1 MAQLSDR
8 VKALVQPHLRTLE
21 PYDPNFTPTRVNLSA
36 NENTYDVPA
45 PARALVDEAL
55 AATPTNRYPD
65 PMSND
70 LRDELAAWHGVS
82 RENVIVGNGGDE
94 LLYNFLLAFGGP
106 GRTLVNVPP
115 TFSEYAFFAS
125 LTQTGVH
132 DVWRDPE
139 TFLPRA
145 DELVAAAGEAS
156 LVILTS
162 PNNPTG
168 DVVALELVARVCDAC
183 PGLVM
188 VDEAYGEFAE
198 PAATSAEALLAEHD
212 NLLVLHTLSK
222 AFALAGARC
231 GYVIAAPD
239 VIDALAAVRQI
250 YSVNVLTQAAALAA
264 VRARA
269 EFDAT
274 VEKIVS
280 ERSRVYESLARVEGV
295 RVWPSEGNFVL
306 ARMAGASR
314 VRERLRDER
323 SILVR
328 DFSYAPGLA
337 DCLRITVGTP
347 EENDAV
353 IEALSEIVPEEAARA
368 VATGNE
374 PACATNKEDQN
385 D

>member
-36 NENTYDVPA
+36 NENTYDVPTS
-45 PARALVDEAL
+45 ARALIDEAL

-82 RENVIVGNGGDE
+82 RENVIMGNGGDE

-106 GRTLVNVPP
+106 DRTLVNVPP

-125 LTQTGVH
+125 LTQTGVR

-139 TFLPRA
+139 TLLPRA
-145 DELVAAAGEAS
+145 DELVVAAGEAS

-168 DVVALELVARVCDAC
+168 DVAALELVARVCDAC

-198 PAATSAEALLAEHD
+198 PATSAEALLSEHD

-269 EFDAT
+269 EFDPT

-280 ERSRVYESLARVEGV
+280 ERSRLYELLTRVEGV
-295 RVWPSEGNFVL
+295 HVWPSEGNFVL

-368 VATGNE
+368 AAADIE
-374 PACATNKEDQN
+374 PTAVTNKEDQ
-385 D
+385 DD

>member
-45 PARALVDEAL
+45 SARALIDEAL

-125 LTQTGVH
+125 LTQTDVR

-139 TFLPRA
+139 TLLPQA

-168 DVVALELVARVCDAC
+168 DVAALELVARVCDAC

-198 PAATSAEALLAEHD
+198 PGTSAEALLAEHD

-269 EFDAT
+269 EFDPT

-280 ERSRVYESLARVEGV
+280 ERTRLYESLARVEGV
-295 RVWPSEGNFVL
+295 RVWPSEGNFIL

-328 DFSYAPGLA
+328 DFSYVPGLA

-347 EENDAV
+347 EEDDAV
-353 IEALSEIVPEEAARA
+353 IEALSEIVTEEAAR
-368 VATGNE
+368 VAAAGIE
-374 PACATNKEDQN
+374 PACATNKEDQ
-385 D
+385 DD

>member
-21 PYDPNFTPTRVNLSA
+21 PYDPNFTPTCVNLSA

-125 LTQTGVH
+125 LTQTGVR

-139 TFLPRA
+139 TFLPQA

-168 DVVALELVARVCDAC
+168 DVAPLELVARVCDAC

-188 VDEAYGEFAE
+188 VDEAYGEFA
-198 PAATSAEALLAEHD
+198 AAGSSAEALLAEHD

-231 GYVIAAPD
+231 GYVVAAPD

-269 EFDAT
+269 EFDPT

-280 ERSRVYESLARVEGV
+280 ERSRLHESLARVEGV
-295 RVWPSEGNFVL
+295 RVWPSEGNFIL

-368 VATGNE
+368 AAAGNE
-374 PACATNKEDQN
+374 AACTTNKEDQ
-385 D
+385 DD

>member
-45 PARALVDEAL
+45 PARALIDEAL
-55 AATPTNRYPD
+55 AATPTNRYSD

-70 LRDELAAWHGVS
+70 LRDGLAAWHGVS

-125 LTQTGVH
+125 LTQTGVR

-139 TFLPRA
+139 TFLPQA

-188 VDEAYGEFAE
+188 VDEAYGEFA
-198 PAATSAEALLAEHD
+198 AAGSSAEALLAEHD

-264 VRARA
+264 ARARA

-280 ERSRVYESLARVEGV
+280 ERSRLYESLARVEGV
-295 RVWPSEGNFVL
+295 RVWPSEGNFIL

-368 VATGNE
+368 AAAGIE
-374 PACATNKEDQN
+374 PAAATNKEDQ
-385 D
+385 DD

>member
-45 PARALVDEAL
+45 PARALIDAAL

-70 LRDELAAWHGVS
+70 LRDELAAWHGVA
-82 RENVIVGNGGDE
+82 RENVIAGNGGDE

-139 TFLPRA
+139 TFLPQA

-168 DVVALELVARVCDAC
+168 DVAPLELVARVCDAC

-188 VDEAYGEFAE
+188 VDEAYGEFA
-198 PAATSAEALLAEHD
+198 AAGTSAEALLAEHD

-264 VRARA
+264 VRVRA
-269 EFDAT
+269 EFDPT
-274 VEKIVS
+274 VEKIAS

-295 RVWPSEGNFVL
+295 RVWPSEGNFIL

-353 IEALSEIVPEEAARA
+353 IDSLAELVPEEAAR
-368 VATGNE
+368 VAAASIE
-374 PACATNKEDQN
+374 PAAATNKEDQ
-385 D
+385 DD

>member
-45 PARALVDEAL
+45 PARALIDEAL

-106 GRTLVNVPP
+106 GRTLANVPP

-125 LTQTGVH
+125 LTQTGVR

-168 DVVALELVARVCDAC
+168 DVAALELVARVCDAC

-188 VDEAYGEFAE
+188 VDEAYGEFA
-198 PAATSAEALLAEHD
+198 AAGSSAEALLAEHD

-269 EFDAT
+269 EFDPT
-274 VEKIVS
+274 VEKVVS
-280 ERSRVYESLARVEGV
+280 ERSRVYESLAHVEGV
-295 RVWPSEGNFVL
+295 RVWPSEGNFIL

-368 VATGNE
+368 VAAGNE
-374 PACATNKEDQN
+374 PACATNKEDQ
-385 D
+385 DD

>member
-45 PARALVDEAL
+45 SARALIDEAL

-106 GRTLVNVPP
+106 DRTLVNVPP

-125 LTQTGVH
+125 LTQTGVR
-132 DVWRDPE
+132 DAWRDPE
-139 TFLPRA
+139 TLLPRA

-168 DVVALELVARVCDAC
+168 DVAALELVARVCDAC

-188 VDEAYGEFAE
+188 VDEAYGEFAG
-198 PAATSAEALLAEHD
+198 PATSAEALLSEHD

-231 GYVIAAPD
+231 GYVIAASD

-269 EFDAT
+269 EFDPT

-280 ERSRVYESLARVEGV
+280 ERSRLHESLARVEGM

-314 VRERLRDER
+314 VRERLCDER

-368 VATGNE
+368 AAADIE
-374 PACATNKEDQN
+374 PAAATNKEDQ
-385 D
+385 DD

>member
-45 PARALVDEAL
+45 PARALIDEAL

-65 PMSND
+65 PMGND
-70 LRDELAAWHGVS
+70 LRDELAAWHGVA

-125 LTQTGVH
+125 LTQTGVR

-139 TFLPRA
+139 TFFPQA

-168 DVVALELVARVCDAC
+168 DVAPLELVARVCDAC

-198 PAATSAEALLAEHD
+198 PGTSAEALLAEHD

-250 YSVNVLTQAAALAA
+250 YSVNVLTQVAALAA

-269 EFDAT
+269 EFDPT

-280 ERSRVYESLARVEGV
+280 ERTRLYESLARVEGV

-347 EENDAV
+347 KENDAV
-353 IEALSEIVPEEAARA
+353 IEALAELVPEEAARA
-368 VATGNE
+368 AVAGGE
-374 PACATNKEDQN
+374 PAAATNKEDQ
-385 D
+385 DD

>member
-36 NENTYDVPA
+36 NENTYDVPT

-125 LTQTGVH
+125 LTQTGVR

-188 VDEAYGEFAE
+188 VDEAYGEFA
-198 PAATSAEALLAEHD
+198 AAGSSAEALLAEHD

-269 EFDAT
+269 EFDPT

-295 RVWPSEGNFVL
+295 RVWPSEGNFIL

-368 VATGNE
+368 AAAGNE
-374 PACATNKEDQN
+374 PACATNKEDQ
-385 D
+385 DD